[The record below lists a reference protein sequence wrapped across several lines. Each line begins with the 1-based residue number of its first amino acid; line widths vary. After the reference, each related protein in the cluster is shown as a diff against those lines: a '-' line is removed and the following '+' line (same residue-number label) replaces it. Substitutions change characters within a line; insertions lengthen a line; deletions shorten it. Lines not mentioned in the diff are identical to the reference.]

1 MVKLAISLIK
11 FVNRQNIFIRN
22 KKPLLLK
29 SISLI
34 DYIFHGSLR
43 KIAKKLSIFFEPI
56 SKSAIHRYVKKFQ
69 SKVRVSIE
77 EKERTLIA
85 VDETCIK
92 LNDSKCYLWAAVD
105 INTKELIAWDISRGR
120 SSLDAMIFLCKVKA
134 RCKGKL
140 PIVLSDSAPWY
151 KETLSRL
158 GFDQWTYSFN
168 LRNCVERF
176 FRYVKERTRIFYNNI
191 NGNINN
197 IELFM
202 KMFAFWY
209 RELR

>member
-1 MVKLAISLIK
+1 MTKLAVSLIY
-11 FVNRQNIFIRN
+11 FVKRQNIFIKN

-29 SISLI
+29 AISLI

-43 KIAKKLSIFFEPI
+43 RIAKKLSLFFELI

-69 SKVRVSIE
+69 SKVRISIE
-77 EKERTLIA
+77 AKERSMIA
-85 VDETCIK
+85 IDETCIK
-92 LNDSKCYLWAAVD
+92 LNGRKCYLWEAVD
-105 INTKELIAWDISRGR
+105 IFTKELIALDVSRGR
-120 SSLDAMIFLCKVKA
+120 SSLDALLFLYKVKA

-151 KETLSRL
+151 KEALSRL
-158 GFDQWTYSFN
+158 GFNQWIYAFS
-168 LRNCVERF
+168 LRNAIERF
-176 FRYVKERTRIFYNNI
+176 FRYVKERTKIFYNNI
-191 NGNINN
+191 NDEIRN

-209 RELR
+209 KELR